1 MSRKA
6 KMDNANKLI
15 NIVATLLERQ
25 ERLLQ
30 HIGDLEEYIEILEN
44 INEFEEGDGMLI
56 EFTPDEEFKNI
67 LDKGLTSEQKEKLK
81 DLKKS
86 KEDEQIL
93 HSMDDILK
101 IFEEEDKDEWLKRL
115 DKASIVSYIIDN
127 E

>member
-30 HIGDLEEYIEILEN
+30 HIGDLEEYIEVLEGS
-44 INEFEEGDGMLI
+44 NEFDEVDGLLI
-56 EFTPDEEFKNI
+56 DFTPDEEFKDV
-67 LDKGLTSEQKEKLK
+67 LEKGLTPEQKERLK
-81 DLKKS
+81 DLKKT
-86 KEDEQIL
+86 KEKEQPL

-101 IFEEEDKDEWLKRL
+101 IFEDEDIDETQ
-115 DKASIVSYIIDN
+115 
-127 E
+127 

>member
-1 MSRKA
+1 MSRRA

-30 HIGDLEEYIEILEN
+30 HIGDLEEYIEVLEN

-56 EFTPDEEFKNI
+56 EFTPDEEFKDI
-67 LDKGLTSEQKEKLK
+67 LDKGLTAEQKERLK
-81 DLKKS
+81 ELKKS
-86 KEDEQIL
+86 KEEEQIL

-101 IFEEEDKDEWLKRL
+101 MFDEEGKDE
-115 DKASIVSYIIDN
+115 
-127 E
+127 

>member
-15 NIVATLLERQ
+15 NIVATLLDRQ

-30 HIGDLEEYIEILEN
+30 HIGDLEEYIEVLEN
-44 INEFEEGDGMLI
+44 INEFEEGDELLI
-56 EFTPDEEFKNI
+56 EFTPDEEFKDI
-67 LDKGLTSEQKEKLK
+67 LDKGLTSEQKKRLK

-101 IFEEEDKDEWLKRL
+101 IFDEEDKDE
-115 DKASIVSYIIDN
+115 
-127 E
+127 

>member
-30 HIGDLEEYIEILEN
+30 HIGDLEEYIEVLEG
-44 INEFEEGDGMLI
+44 INEFDEVDGLLI
-56 EFTPDEEFKNI
+56 DFTPDEEFKDV
-67 LDKGLTSEQKEKLK
+67 LEKGLTPEQKERLK
-81 DLKKS
+81 ELKKT
-86 KEDEQIL
+86 KEKEQPL

-101 IFEEEDKDEWLKRL
+101 IFEDEDIDETQ
-115 DKASIVSYIIDN
+115 
-127 E
+127 

>member
-1 MSRKA
+1 MSRRA

-44 INEFEEGDGMLI
+44 INEFEEGEEYI
-56 EFTPDEEFKNI
+56 SFIPDEEFKAA
-67 LDKGLTSEQKEKLK
+67 LDEGLTSEQKKRLK
-81 DLKKS
+81 ELKKS

-101 IFEEEDKDEWLKRL
+101 IFDEEDKDE
-115 DKASIVSYIIDN
+115 
-127 E
+127 

>member
-1 MSRKA
+1 
-6 KMDNANKLI
+6 
-15 NIVATLLERQ
+15 
-25 ERLLQ
+25 
-30 HIGDLEEYIEILEN
+30 
-44 INEFEEGDGMLI
+44 
-56 EFTPDEEFKNI
+56 

-101 IFEEEDKDEWLKRL
+101 IFEDEKT
-115 DKASIVSYIIDN
+115 D

>member
-30 HIGDLEEYIEILEN
+30 HIGDLEEYIEVLES

-56 EFTPDEEFKNI
+56 EFTPDEEFKDI
-67 LDKGLTSEQKEKLK
+67 LDKGLTAEQKERLK
-81 DLKKS
+81 ELKKS
-86 KEDEQIL
+86 KEEEQIL

-101 IFEEEDKDEWLKRL
+101 MFDEEDKDE
-115 DKASIVSYIIDN
+115 
-127 E
+127 

>member
-1 MSRKA
+1 MSRRTN
-6 KMDNANKLI
+6 KMDSANKLI

-44 INEFEEGDGMLI
+44 INEFEQDEEYI
-56 EFTPDEEFKNI
+56 SFIPDEEFEDI

-101 IFEEEDKDEWLKRL
+101 IFEDEKT
-115 DKASIVSYIIDN
+115 D

>member
-1 MSRKA
+1 MSRRT

-30 HIGDLEEYIEILEN
+30 HIGDLEEYIEVLES

-56 EFTPDEEFKNI
+56 EFTPDEEFKDI
-67 LDKGLTSEQKEKLK
+67 LDKGLTVEQKERLK
-81 DLKKS
+81 ELKKS
-86 KEDEQIL
+86 KEEEQIL

-101 IFEEEDKDEWLKRL
+101 MFDEEGKDE
-115 DKASIVSYIIDN
+115 
-127 E
+127 

>member
-1 MSRKA
+1 MSRRA

-30 HIGDLEEYIEILEN
+30 HIGDLEEYIEVLES

-56 EFTPDEEFKNI
+56 EFTPDEEFKDI
-67 LDKGLTSEQKEKLK
+67 LDKGLTVEQKERLK
-81 DLKKS
+81 ELKKS
-86 KEDEQIL
+86 KEEEQIL

-101 IFEEEDKDEWLKRL
+101 MFDEEDKDE
-115 DKASIVSYIIDN
+115 
-127 E
+127 